1 MGVDSYVSNKL
12 RLGFVGAGANTRNKH
27 LPGFQSL
34 SDVELYGVCNSS
46 PESTARVAQAWNI
59 PHTYETWQDL
69 VADEHIDA
77 VVVGTWPNLHCE
89 VTCAALEAGK
99 HVLTE
104 ARMARNLAEAKQM
117 LAAAQAHPELT
128 SMVVPSPFGL
138 KHGEYLQSII
148 EHGFLGKL
156 REVVVVGANDA
167 MWDFS
172 QFFHPRQ
179 DRELSGNNVLT
190 LGILHETVSR
200 WIPETEQVYAQATL
214 FEPERPVEEQ
224 AGHAVATVPDSLQA
238 VTRIAGGARGIYHQS
253 GITLFGPGLQ
263 IHLYGCEGTIK
274 VQFDPVDEQSE
285 KVWTGRHGDSEMR
298 LLQLPAERLGGW
310 NVEADFIEAI
320 RTKTAPTLND
330 FETAIKYMEFTEAVH
345 QSCEKNV
352 PVALP
357 LS

>member
-1 MGVDSYVSNKL
+1 VSDKL
-12 RLGFVGAGANTRNKH
+12 RIGFVGAGANTRNKH

-34 SDVELYGVCNSS
+34 PDVELYGVSNSS
-46 PESTARVAQAWNI
+46 EESTARVAQAWNI
-59 PHTYETWQDL
+59 PHTYKTWQDL
-69 VADEHIDA
+69 IADDQIDA
-77 VVVGTWPNLHCE
+77 VVIGTWPNLHCE

-104 ARMARNLAEAKQM
+104 ARMARNLTEARQM
-117 LAAAQAHPELT
+117 LAAAQKHSELT
-128 SMVVPSPFGL
+128 SMVVPSPLGL

-148 EHGFLGKL
+148 EHGFLGDL

-167 MWDFS
+167 LWDFS

-200 WIPETEQVYAQATL
+200 WIPATERVFAQATL

-238 VTRIAGGARGIYHQS
+238 VTQIAGGARGIYHLS
-253 GITLFGPGLQ
+253 GVILFGPGLQ
-263 IHLYGCEGTIK
+263 IHLYGSEGTIK
-274 VQFDPVDEQSE
+274 VQFDLVDEKSE
-285 KVWTGRHGDSEMR
+285 QVWTGRHGDSEMR
-298 LLQLPAERLGGW
+298 LLQLPEERLGGW

-320 RTKTAPTLND
+320 RTKTEPALND
-330 FETAIKYMEFTEAVH
+330 FETALQYMEFTEAIH
-345 QSCEKNV
+345 LSCEQNA

-357 LS
+357 IRETE